1 MYELKIIAREDE
13 PIKNNIIRLTV
24 IRIFVQSLL
33 HYEFNKFLT
42 FLSNDVIYD
51 KWMIE
56 QSSNIKFPKLGS
68 KIWRLSVSC
77 FPFSRFSSEMEIF
90 GEGKP

>member
-51 KWMIE
+51 K
-56 QSSNIKFPKLGS
+56 
-68 KIWRLSVSC
+68 
-77 FPFSRFSSEMEIF
+77 
-90 GEGKP
+90 